1 MKNKIYSLIF
11 SVVMLLT
18 VSNLGCND
26 YLDKQPLGALS
37 ASNVNSL
44 AGINALL
51 IGAYSVLDGQ
61 IGLTNLAGVA
71 GVVNPQG
78 ITYASACSN
87 WIYGS
92 VCADDS
98 YKGSTPTDQPPIVQL
113 ATWSL
118 SATGGTN
125 NYMNYKWTILYTG
138 IQRANEVLRTIP
150 LAPDVDAN
158 ANKNLTAEA
167 RFLRAFYHLE
177 AQKMWNYPPYVDET
191 ITVTADNLNVPNV
204 DAGGAFVSIWP
215 KIEADLIFATA
226 NLPSSQSQVGR
237 VNKWAAQ
244 AFLAKAYLTQDKF
257 ALALPLLNDL
267 MANGVT
273 SKGDKYSLVNFES
286 NFNAQTKNGAESVFA
301 CQMSVNDG
309 SQLNGNFGDVL
320 NFPNGNG
327 APGGCCGFNNPSYN
341 LANAFKTD
349 ADGLPLLDTWN
360 DGKGVNDAVASNVY
374 DGNLDPRID
383 WTIGRPGIPY
393 LDWGPHSVAW
403 IRDLSVNG
411 VFSPKKNVYAKS
423 QFGTLSSNET
433 AFWGATQINANNYNF
448 IRFADII
455 LWAAECEA
463 EIGSLDK
470 AQELVNR
477 IRTRAADP
485 AGWVYKNATYSATTA
500 RYTTNATSEPADKY
514 KISAWP
520 AGRFSAGGKD
530 FARKAIQFER
540 RLELAMEGHRFFDL
554 QRWDN
559 GSGSMAAILNKYQ
572 SIEKTKKSFHSVNPT
587 AVFTKGVSEFF
598 PLPQT
603 QIDLQNSRGTITLK
617 QLPGYN

>member
-1 MKNKIYSLIF
+1 MKKIYFNLIMIF
-11 SVVMLLT
+11 GVIMIST
-18 VSNLGCND
+18 NLGCND
-26 YLDKQPLGALS
+26 FLDKQPLGALS
-37 ASNVNSL
+37 ASNVVNK

-61 IGLTNLAGVA
+61 VGLTNLMGVA
-71 GVVNPQG
+71 GVVNPTG

-98 YKGSTPTDQPPIVQL
+98 YKGSTPSDQPPIVQL

-125 NYMNYKWTILYTG
+125 TYMNYKWAILYTG
-138 IQRANEVLRTIP
+138 IQRANEVLRSLP
-150 LAPDVDAN
+150 LATDIDATE
-158 ANKNLTAEA
+158 AKRLEAEA
-167 RFLRAFYHLE
+167 KFLRAFYHMD

-191 ITVTADNLNVPNV
+191 VTVDNGNLNVPNV
-204 DAGGAFVSIWP
+204 DASGAFINIWP
-215 KIEADLIFATA
+215 KIEADLVFAKD
-226 NLPSSQSQVGR
+226 NLPGVQAQVGR
-237 VNKWAAQ
+237 VNKWAAE
-244 AFLAKAYLTQDKF
+244 AFLAKAFMAQDKY
-257 ALALPLLNDL
+257 AQAKPLLEEL
-267 MANGVT
+267 ISSGVT
-273 SKGDKYSLVNFES
+273 AKGDKYALVNFES
-286 NFNAQTKNGAESVFA
+286 NFNAQTKNGPESVFA

-320 NFPNGNG
+320 NFPNGAG

-349 ADGLPLLDTWN
+349 DAGLPLLDTWN
-360 DGKGVNDAVASNVY
+360 NGPGVNDDKTNNVY
-374 DGNLDPRID
+374 AGNLDPRID
-383 WTIGRPGIPY
+383 WTIGRPGVPY
-393 LDWGPHSVAW
+393 LDYGPHTTAW

-423 QFGTLSSNET
+423 QFGNLSSNET
-433 AFWGATQINANNYNF
+433 AFWGATQINANNYIF

-463 EIGSLDK
+463 ETGSLDK
-470 AQELVNR
+470 AQEYVNQ
-477 IRTRAADP
+477 IRNRAADP
-485 AGWVYKNATYSATTA
+485 AGWVYNSANYSATAAKYTVTA
-500 RYTTNATSEPADKY
+500 SSTPADKY
-514 KISAWP
+514 KITGWP
-520 AGRFSAGGKD
+520 AGRFSSGGKD

-559 GSGSMAAILNKYQ
+559 GTGSMANILQTYQ
-572 SIEKTKKSFHSVNPT
+572 TVEKTRKSFHSVNPT

-603 QIDLQNSRGTITLK
+603 QIDLENATGKIVLK

>member
-1 MKNKIYSLIF
+1 MKRKIYNLIIA
-11 SVVMLLT
+11 SGLVMI
-18 VSNLGCND
+18 VANFGCND
-26 YLDKQPLGALS
+26 FLDKKPLGALS
-37 ASNVNSL
+37 ASNVVNA

-51 IGAYSVLDGQ
+51 IGAYSVLDGEV
-61 IGLTNLAGVA
+61 GLTNLAGVA
-71 GVVNPQG
+71 GVVNPTG

-92 VCADDS
+92 VCADES

-118 SATGGTN
+118 SSTGGTN
-125 NYMNYKWTILYTG
+125 TYMNYKWAILYTG
-138 IQRANEVLRTIP
+138 IQRANEVLRSLP
-150 LAPDVDAN
+150 QASDVDA
-158 ANKNLTAEA
+158 ALSKRLEAESK
-167 RFLRAFYHLE
+167 FLRAHYHMD
-177 AQKMWNYPPYVDET
+177 AQKMWNYPPFVDES
-191 ITVTADNLNVPNV
+191 ISLDNSNLNVPNV
-204 DAGGAFVSIWP
+204 DASGQFINIWP
-215 KIEADLIFATA
+215 KIEADLIFAKD
-226 NLPSSQSQVGR
+226 NLPATQSQVGR

-244 AFLAKAYLTQDKF
+244 AYLAKAYMFQDKF
-257 ALALPLLNDL
+257 PQAKPLLEDL
-267 MANGVT
+267 IANGVT
-273 SKGDKYSLVNFES
+273 SKGDKYALVNFES
-286 NFNAQTKNGAESVFA
+286 NFNAQTKNGPESVFA

-320 NFPNGNG
+320 NFPNGSG

-349 ADGLPLLDTWN
+349 VDGLPLLDTWN
-360 DGKGVNDAVASNVY
+360 SGKGVNDGVATNVY
-374 DGNLDPRID
+374 EDNLDPRID
-383 WTIGRPGIPY
+383 WTIGRPGVPY
-393 LDWGPHSVAW
+393 LDWGPHTTSW

-423 QFGTLSSNET
+423 QFGNLSSNET
-433 AFWGATQINANNYNF
+433 AFWGATQINANNYTF

-455 LWAAECEA
+455 LWAAECEM

-470 AQELVNR
+470 AQEYVNR

-485 AGWVYKNATYSATTA
+485 TGWVYKNATYSAASSKYTITA
-500 RYTTNATSEPADKY
+500 ASEPADKY
-514 KISAWP
+514 KIGLWP
-520 AGRFSAGGKD
+520 AGRFASGGKE

-559 GSGSMAAILNKYQ
+559 GSGSMANTLNTYQ

-603 QIDLQNSRGTITLK
+603 QIDLENATGAIFLK

>member
-1 MKNKIYSLIF
+1 MKRLYKNLIMALGGIMISANF
-11 SVVMLLT
+11 
-18 VSNLGCND
+18 GCND
-26 YLDKQPLGALS
+26 FLDKQPLGSLS
-37 ASNVNSL
+37 ASNVTNK

-61 IGLTNLAGVA
+61 VGLTNLAGVA
-71 GVVNPQG
+71 GVVNPTG

-92 VCADDS
+92 VCADES

-118 SATGGTN
+118 SSTGGTN
-125 NYMNYKWTILYTG
+125 TYMNYKWVILYTG
-138 IQRANEVLRTIP
+138 IQRANEVLRSIP
-150 LAPDVDAN
+150 QATD
-158 ANKNLTAEA
+158 LTADETKTLIA
-167 RFLRAFYHLE
+167 ESRFLRAHYHMD
-177 AQKMWNYPPYVDET
+177 AQKMWNFPPYVDESISLT
-191 ITVTADNLNVPNV
+191 NTNLNVPNI
-204 DAGGAFVSIWP
+204 DGSGAYINIWP
-215 KIEADLIFATA
+215 QIEADLIAA
-226 NLPSSQSQVGR
+226 KDNLPATQSQVGR

-244 AFLAKAYLTQDKF
+244 AYLAKAYMFQDKF
-257 ALALPLLNDL
+257 ALAKPLLEDL
-267 MANGVT
+267 IANGVT
-273 SKGDKYSLVNFES
+273 AKGEKYTLVNFES

-320 NFPNGNG
+320 NFPNGTA
-327 APGGCCGFNNPSYN
+327 APGGCCGFNNPSFN

-349 ADGLPLLDTWN
+349 DNGLPLLDTYN
-360 DGKGVNDAVASNVY
+360 QGKGVNDENAANVY
-374 DGNLDPRID
+374 TGSLDPRID

-393 LDWGPHSVAW
+393 LDYGPHTTAW

-433 AFWGATQINANNYNF
+433 AFWGATQINANNYIF

-455 LWAAECEA
+455 LWAAECEI
-463 EIGSLDK
+463 EIGTLDK
-470 AQELVNR
+470 AQQYVNM

-485 AGWVYKNATYSATTA
+485 NGWVYKNATYSAVA
-500 RYTTNATSEPADKY
+500 AKYTTTSASVPADNY
-514 KISAWP
+514 KISIYP
-520 AGRFSAGGKD
+520 AGNFAAGGKD
-530 FARKAIQFER
+530 YARKAVQFER

-559 GSGSMAAILNKYQ
+559 GSGSMANTLNTYQ
-572 SIEKTKKSFHSVNPT
+572 AVEKTKKSFHSVNPT

-603 QIDLQNSRGTITLK
+603 QIDLENASGKIVLK
-617 QLPGYN
+617 QNPGYN